1 MRGSDTSFG
10 WVGFAFYSAEQERMK
25 AIEIDGGEGCVAP
38 TAETIADGSYPLSR
52 SLYIY
57 VSKASLADNPAVGS
71 YVDLYLS
78 AAGLAQ
84 VAEATKDLGP
94 AERAKAT
101 E

>member
-1 MRGSDTSFG
+1 
-10 WVGFAFYSAEQERMK
+10 MK

-84 VAEATKDLGP
+84 VAEAGYVDLP
-94 AERAKAT
+94 AERIQASVDAWTAAKG
-101 E
+101 